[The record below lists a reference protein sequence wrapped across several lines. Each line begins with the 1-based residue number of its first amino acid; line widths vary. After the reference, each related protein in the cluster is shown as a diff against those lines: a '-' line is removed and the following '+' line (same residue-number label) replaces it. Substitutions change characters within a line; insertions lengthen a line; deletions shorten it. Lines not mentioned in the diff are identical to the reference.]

1 MCLASSAG
9 RYTSGSRDMSALLA
23 EKKQIEMED
32 FGAQLAKK
40 KTAKDKVDAVE
51 GDGDACGMMPET
63 GLCRAAMPK

>member
-9 RYTSGSRDMSALLA
+9 RSSGSRDMSAILA

-40 KTAKDKVDAVE
+40 KTAKDKVDA
-51 GDGDACGMMPET
+51 GDACGMMPET

>member
-1 MCLASSAG
+1 
-9 RYTSGSRDMSALLA
+9 MSAILA

-51 GDGDACGMMPET
+51 GDACGMMPET